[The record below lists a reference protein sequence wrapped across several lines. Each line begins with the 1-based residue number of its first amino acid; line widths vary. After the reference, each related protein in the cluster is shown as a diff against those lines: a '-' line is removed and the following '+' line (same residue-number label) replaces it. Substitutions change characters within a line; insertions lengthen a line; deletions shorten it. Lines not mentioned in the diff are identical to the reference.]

1 MSIQVKL
8 ISHRLIMSNMLI
20 SNTTM
25 ARLNSSTLPHD
36 MVINIDIRIVS
47 NLKLTTDSPTY
58 YRCNP

>member
-1 MSIQVKL
+1 
-8 ISHRLIMSNMLI
+8 MSNMLI

-36 MVINIDIRIVS
+36 MFINIDIRIVS